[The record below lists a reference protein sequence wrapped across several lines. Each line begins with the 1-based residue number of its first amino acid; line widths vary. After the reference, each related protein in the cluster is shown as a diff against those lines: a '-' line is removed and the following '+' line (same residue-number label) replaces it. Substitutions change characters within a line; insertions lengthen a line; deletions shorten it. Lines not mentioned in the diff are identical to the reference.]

1 MNVLLRKITI
11 KSDENIKVP
20 HVNIKKCWWWFN
32 KPRVIR
38 TLETEYA
45 TYEYWIE
52 FHIDQGRFYY
62 GERKPVES
70 NTEVGIYTYQTNTS
84 HTKRG
89 LDKSLEI
96 ITEINNRTEIL
107 FPEWNIALYQIPNI
121 SIYRQFDKEQ

>member
-11 KSDENIKVP
+11 KSDNQITLTHENIRK
-20 HVNIKKCWWWFN
+20 NWFG
-32 KPRVIR
+32 KTIV
-38 TLETEYA
+38 ETFTKTENA

-62 GERKPVES
+62 GERKPVELS
-70 NTEVGIYTYQTNTS
+70 NGTYEYQINTS

-96 ITEINNRTEIL
+96 ITEIKNRTESL
-107 FPEWNIALYQIPNI
+107 FPEWDIVLYQIPNI
-121 SIYRQFDKEQ
+121 STYRQFDKEKE